1 MSAVPAN
8 VVRIRRGA
16 VLGGSSLMS
25 SAWRATGV
33 ILPVTSASVTV
44 MWSVL
49 NAWADAA
56 GKLVTSNVATSSAQ
70 PIKPSSAGRDP
81 MSIARTGFTGCA
93 LQLGFGLWDLG
104 LGFSEE

>member
-1 MSAVPAN
+1 MPAS
-8 VVRIRRGA
+8 VVRMRRGA

-33 ILPVTSASVTV
+33 ILPVASASVTV

-56 GKLVTSNVATSSAQ
+56 GDA
-70 PIKPSSAGRDP
+70 RD
-81 MSIARTGFTGCA
+81 
-93 LQLGFGLWDLG
+93 Q
-104 LGFSEE
+104 

>member
-1 MSAVPAN
+1 M
-8 VVRIRRGA
+8 RRGS
-16 VLGGSSLMS
+16 VVGGSWLMS

-33 ILPVTSASVTV
+33 ILPVASASVTV

-56 GKLVTSNVATSSAQ
+56 GTLVTSNVATSSAR

-81 MSIARTGFTGCA
+81 MSIARTGVTGA
-93 LQLGFGLWDLG
+93 VLVHLPLDWHSGPSVGRNG
-104 LGFSEE
+104 